1 METSIFAM
9 ILDPRYKDR
18 FLLENEWLDII
29 ELSKKRKK
37 SINNENIPCTSTS
50 SNNNNKISHY
60 RIMNPICILLY
71 TVVFFK
77 TTVQSYSN
85 RTKLGTSENADA
97 IETNI
102 D

>member
-9 ILDPRYKDR
+9 ILDPRYKDH

-29 ELSKKRKK
+29 ELSKKWKK

-50 SNNNNKISHY
+50 CNDNNKISHY
-60 RIMNPICILLY
+60 RIMNSICILLY

-77 TTVQSYSN
+77 TTHNQSYSN
-85 RTKLGTSENADA
+85 KTKLGTSENADA
-97 IETNI
+97 I
-102 D
+102 